1 MRRNAADILFVYHY
15 THRPPSSLSSYR
27 PLSLP
32 LVPFLAGPSSLS
44 SPLPFSLRFSFSC
57 SPPPPLPFL
66 PAARRAYMYLFYF
79 IIKQTSSCH
88 PRANMRLY
96 TYIRDPRQTQSPL
109 DARIG
114 LRDRS
119 RHEKHFFSILP
130 SFRVSFPLHVF
141 RALSE
146 SIGCAYRG
154 C

>member
-15 THRPPSSLSSYR
+15 THRPPSSLSSNR
-27 PLSLP
+27 PLSVP
-32 LVPFLAGPSSLS
+32 SLVSLAGPSSLS
-44 SPLPFSLRFSFSC
+44 LASRFLSASRSLVLLSRCLS
-57 SPPPPLPFL
+57 SPPPV
-66 PAARRAYMYLFYF
+66 AHMYLFYF

-119 RHEKHFFSILP
+119 RHEKHFFSTLSLVP
-130 SFRVSFPLHVF
+130 SIIPPSRVPSV
-141 RALSE
+141 
-146 SIGCAYRG
+146 I
-154 C
+154 